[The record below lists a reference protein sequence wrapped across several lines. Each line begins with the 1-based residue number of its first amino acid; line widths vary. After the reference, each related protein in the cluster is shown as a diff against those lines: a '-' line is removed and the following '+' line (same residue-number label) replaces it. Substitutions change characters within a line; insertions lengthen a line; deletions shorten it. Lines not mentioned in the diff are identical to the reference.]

1 MQEVK
6 VYTKNNIYQR
16 FEVLKNNRNKRY
28 KYNEFFVEGVRSL
41 NEAAKNHWKI
51 KSLIYDKN
59 HLSGWA
65 SDMIRTVPSEVNYNL
80 TPELMRSLSGKEDT
94 SELMAVIEMR
104 ADRLQSLELSE
115 NPFLVLFDRPSNK
128 GNLGTMIRSCDA
140 LGADALI
147 ISGHAV
153 DMYDPDVITAAMG
166 SFFNLPVIRVSENNV
181 LLEYISELK
190 ERYPGFLTVGTT
202 AHREKNIYTADLKGP
217 VMLMMGNETM
227 GLNRAFKDYCDLLCT
242 IPMAEKSFASSFNVS
257 CAASILMYE
266 IVRQRNK
273 ALH

>member
-1 MQEVK
+1 MESLPSQPKSSV
-6 VYTKNNIYQR
+6 TIY
-16 FEVLKNNRNKRY
+16 
-28 KYNEFFVEGVRSL
+28 
-41 NEAAKNHWKI
+41 
-51 KSLIYDKN
+51 
-59 HLSGWA
+59 
-65 SDMIRTVPSEVNYNL
+65 P
-80 TPELMRSLSGKEDT
+80 
-94 SELMAVIEMR
+94 
-104 ADRLQSLELSE
+104 QS
-115 NPFLVLFDRPSNK
+115 
-128 GNLGTMIRSCDA
+128 SCDA

-166 SFFNLPVIRVSENNV
+166 SFFNLSVIRVSENNV

-202 AHREKNIYTADLKGP
+202 AHREKTIYTADLKGP

-257 CAASILMYE
+257 CTASILMYE
-266 IVRQRNK
+266 IVRQRK
-273 ALH
+273 SI